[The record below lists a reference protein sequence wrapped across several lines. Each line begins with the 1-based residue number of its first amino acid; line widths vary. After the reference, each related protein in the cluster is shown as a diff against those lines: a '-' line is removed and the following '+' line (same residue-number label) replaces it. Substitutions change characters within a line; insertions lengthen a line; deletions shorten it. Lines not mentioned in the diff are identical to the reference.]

1 MKKITTFLVSSIL
14 FALISIHISLAQ
26 SWNITGN
33 NNATSNSKLGT
44 TNLVPLKFF
53 TNNSQ
58 RMILDSLGRVGI
70 GITKPVNIFTVKS
83 GGGTPAASWLNG
95 LNTPV
100 FVGFGETVSS
110 EFLLAGASNTAI
122 NRAVFQGR
130 RSRGTL
136 ASPTAVAN
144 DDYITSLLASAYD
157 GSTFQ
162 NPALVSFFV
171 DGTPSAGNVPARIS
185 FVTGSN
191 AGNRTERL
199 KVGSTGNFDFNNGQV
214 YLQQSN
220 GRVGI
225 GITNPGA
232 KLDVAGAAI
241 FGGQVVSIGTSTGLP
256 NERVML
262 FYDGNVAR
270 ARLNTADNV
279 GLGFGT
285 SGINDRVLIDN
296 NGNMGIGTT
305 NLGNYKLKLSYD
317 DGGSNTGSPG
327 GLDIENTSTA
337 YSGARS
343 DWEIYTS
350 PNNVGAFGNLYFFFD
365 GNFKAAINS
374 YDGQYYTTSDERL
387 KTNIKPMSTML
398 NKIGELKPSTFQFKD
413 DKKSQERNGFI
424 AQDVM
429 KIFPNLVV
437 HNVNPERKLDVYTM
451 DYSGFGV
458 LAIKGI
464 QELAPIIEEQ
474 KKINEE
480 QREEIDSIKNADNL
494 KFATL
499 EDRIDKL
506 EAALANI
513 TANKNGN
520 ISSIITNASL
530 EQNIPNPFT
539 HNTTI
544 GYSLP
549 ENFTNAQIKITDKN
563 GKILKTINISGSGKG
578 TLNVDA
584 SILSSGAYN
593 YSLFVNG
600 KLVSTKQMERLK

>member
-1 MKKITTFLVSSIL
+1 MKKKLMLSLIVSTL
-14 FALISIHISLAQ
+14 FILISIQVVIAQ

-33 NNATSNSKLGT
+33 SNATSSSKLGT
-44 TNLVPLKFF
+44 TNNVPLKFF

-58 RMILDSLGRVGI
+58 RMIVDSLGRVGV

-83 GGGTPAASWLNG
+83 GGGTPASSWLNG

-136 ASPTAVAN
+136 AAPTVVAN
-144 DDYITSLLASAYD
+144 NDYITSLLASAYD

-171 DGTPSAGNVPARIS
+171 DGTPSAGNVPTRIS

-199 KVGSTGNFDFNNGQV
+199 KVGSTGNFDFNNGQLF
-214 YLQQSN
+214 LQQSS
-220 GRVGI
+220 GKI
-225 GITNPGA
+225 GISNSSPLA
-232 KLDVAGAAI
+232 KLHINVSGTNGYEGLAITNTNAGGKTLTI
-241 FGGQVVSIGTSTGLP
+241 NQGTPGKLNFTEPGILDL
-256 NERVML
+256 MTMD
-262 FYDGNVAR
+262 FTTGNV
-270 ARLNTADNV
+270 
-279 GLGFGT
+279 
-285 SGINDRVLIDN
+285 
-296 NGNMGIGTT
+296 GIGTT
-305 NLGNYKLKLSYD
+305 DPGNYKLKIS
-317 DGGSNTGSPG
+317 SSAG
-327 GLDIENTSTA
+327 GLDIETPITNT
-337 YSGARS
+337 
-343 DWEIYTS
+343 DWELRIQPFTEELELFLDGSFKGAFTNNGAYTS
-350 PNNVGAFGNLYFFFD
+350 V
-365 GNFKAAINS
+365 
-374 YDGQYYTTSDERL
+374 SDERL

-398 NKIGELKPSTFQFKD
+398 EKIKQLKPSTYQFKNTAD
-413 DKKSQERNGFI
+413 IQEYNGFI

-429 KIFPNLVV
+429 KIFPSLVI
-437 HNVNPERKLDVYTM
+437 HNVIPERKVDVYTM

-474 KKINEE
+474 KEK
-480 QREEIDSIKNADNL
+480 IDSIQNADNL

-499 EDRIDKL
+499 EDRIKKL

-513 TANKNGN
+513 TSNKNDKT
-520 ISSIITNASL
+520 STIITNASL

-539 HNTTI
+539 HSTAI

-549 ENFTNAQIKITDKN
+549 ENFTNAQIKITDMN
-563 GKILKTINISGSGKG
+563 GKTLKTINISGAGKG

-593 YSLFVNG
+593 YSLFVND